1 MTSDTRTAHGPK
13 VALVVE
19 QLWQPVPGGSG
30 TYVVELARALRERG
44 CRLAGLSAAHTSSP
58 SPTDLGLPASVR
70 VRGARLP
77 RTALYESWNR
87 LRLPRAESVLPG
99 ADVVHATTWAVPG
112 TRLPLAVTV
121 HDLAFLRAPEHFTR
135 RGTSFFL
142 RCLDRTIAEADVV
155 IVPSQTTA
163 DDCVAAGIEAERI
176 EVIPHGVRTLPVT
189 EDQVRTFRADHGL
202 EGEYVLWTGTHEPR
216 KNLITLLRA
225 FSILATDYPGLDLVL
240 VGPEGWGD
248 SVEERR
254 LVEELGG
261 RVHVT
266 GRLSD
271 ADLAAAYT
279 GARAFCFPSHWE
291 GFGLPVLEAMACGAA
306 VLTTRETSLP
316 EVGGDAV
323 AYCGLD
329 AEAIARALVELDA
342 DPARRAALGVA
353 AKERAVSEQFTWRAS
368 ARAHVEAYEAAL
380 SLHCC

>member
-1 MTSDTRTAHGPK
+1 M
-13 VALVVE
+13 VVE

-30 TYVVELARALRERG
+30 TYVVELAQALSERG
-44 CRLAGLSAAHTSSP
+44 CRVAGLAAAHGAASAP
-58 SPTDLGLPASVR
+58 ADLGLPASMPVR
-70 VRGARLP
+70 TARLP

-87 LRLPRAESVLPG
+87 LRRPRAESVLPG

-155 IVPSQTTA
+155 ITPSQATA

-176 EVIPHGVRTLPVT
+176 VVIPHGVRTLPVT
-189 EDQVRTFRADHGL
+189 EEQVQAFRADHGL
-202 EGEYVLWTGTHEPR
+202 KGEYVLWTGTHEPR
-216 KNLITLLRA
+216 KNLIALLRA
-225 FSILATDYPGLDLVL
+225 FSVLATDYPGLDLVL
-240 VGPEGWGD
+240 VGPQGWGTN
-248 SVEERR
+248 VEERR

-291 GFGLPVLEAMACGAA
+291 GFGLPVLEAMAYGTP
-306 VLTTRETSLP
+306 VVTSRGTCME
-316 EVGGDAV
+316 EVCGDA
-323 AYCGLD
+323 GLLAHSTAPD
-329 AEAIARALVELDA
+329 KIARQLARAIGPAHDEL
-342 DPARRAALGVA
+342 RAAGL
-353 AKERAVSEQFTWRAS
+353 ERAATFTWQAS
-368 ARAHVEAYEAAL
+368 AAAHEEVYADLAEGVR
-380 SLHCC
+380 